1 MILNMLNYEL
11 VQTKKKDPFL
21 VKEAGTE
28 SVWRTRVR
36 PTTIRAVARA
46 PTAGAELAV
55 SMRGVGLTFAA
66 GSARSRQILA
76 NIDLEVRAGE
86 FVCIV
91 GPSGSGKTTLLR
103 MLAGLA
109 RPSAGEITFY
119 GEPIVAP
126 SRERAI
132 IFQDY
137 SKALLPWRTVEANVA
152 LSLEARNIVRTQ
164 RGAIVAD
171 LLTKMGLEHAAQQYP
186 GQLSGGMQQRV
197 QIARCLAQDP
207 KILLMD
213 EPFGAL
219 DAMTRQTLQ
228 DEILQIAADK
238 RTTVV
243 FITHDLEE
251 AIYLGD
257 RVVVLG
263 GTPATIIEAID
274 VALPR
279 PRDQLTTREDQR
291 FLAHRHRLFGLL
303 VHDRIKRKPNVHST
317 PGRLD

>member
-1 MILNMLNYEL
+1 VPATN
-11 VQTKKKDPFL
+11 
-21 VKEAGTE
+21 
-28 SVWRTRVR
+28 
-36 PTTIRAVARA
+36 IRAVAREPTVAIA
-46 PTAGAELAV
+46 PAV
-55 SMRGVGLTFAA
+55 SIRGLGLTFGA
-66 GSARSRQILA
+66 GSARPRQVLV
-76 NIDLEVRAGE
+76 NINLEVGSGE
-86 FVCIV
+86 FLCIV
-91 GPSGSGKTTLLR
+91 GASGSGKTTLLR

-109 RPSAGEITFY
+109 RPSAGEVRFY
-119 GEPIVAP
+119 GEPITGP

-152 LSLEARNIVRTQ
+152 LSLEARKVARSQ
-164 RGAIVAD
+164 QGAIVAD
-171 LLTKMGLEHAAQQYP
+171 LLAKMGLEPAAQQYP

-238 RTTVV
+238 RMTVV

-263 GTPATIIEAID
+263 DAPATVVEAIE

-303 VHDRIKRKPNVHST
+303 VHDRGKRKTSIRSDIG
-317 PGRLD
+317 GRD

>member
-1 MILNMLNYEL
+1 L
-11 VQTKKKDPFL
+11 
-21 VKEAGTE
+21 AA
-28 SVWRTRVR
+28 
-36 PTTIRAVARA
+36 AV
-46 PTAGAELAV
+46 PAV
-55 SMRGVGLTFAA
+55 SMRGIGLTFEA
-66 GSARSRQILA
+66 GSAREREVLA
-76 NIDLEVRAGE
+76 NIELDVHAGE
-86 FVCIV
+86 FLCIV

-103 MLAGLA
+103 LLAGLA
-109 RPSAGEITFY
+109 RPSTGEVCFY
-119 GEPIVAP
+119 GKRITGP

-152 LSLEARNIVRTQ
+152 LSLEARK
-164 RGAIVAD
+164 VARSQQGEIIAG
-171 LLTKMGLEHAAQQYP
+171 LLAKMGLEPAAHQYP

-197 QIARCLAQDP
+197 QIARCLAQEP

-228 DEILQIAADK
+228 DEILHIAADK
-238 RTTVV
+238 RMTVV

-257 RVVVLG
+257 RVAVLG
-263 GTPATIIEAID
+263 KTPATIVEAID

-279 PRDQLTTREDQR
+279 PRDQLTTREDPR
-291 FLAHRHRLFGLL
+291 FLAQRHRLFGLL
-303 VHDRIKRKPNVHST
+303 VHDHAKGKPSPRSNR
-317 PGRLD
+317 GGLD

>member
-1 MILNMLNYEL
+1 
-11 VQTKKKDPFL
+11 
-21 VKEAGTE
+21 
-28 SVWRTRVR
+28 
-36 PTTIRAVARA
+36 
-46 PTAGAELAV
+46 
-55 SMRGVGLTFAA
+55 MRGIGLAFAA
-66 GSARSRQILA
+66 GSPRERRILA
-76 NIDLEVRAGE
+76 NIDLDVHAGE
-86 FVCIV
+86 FLCIV

-109 RPSAGEITFY
+109 RPSAGEVSFCGKPITS
-119 GEPIVAP
+119 P

-137 SKALLPWRTVEANVA
+137 SKALLPWRTVEANIA
-152 LSLEARNIVRTQ
+152 LSLEARKVARSQQGEI
-164 RGAIVAD
+164 IAD
-171 LLTKMGLEHAAQQYP
+171 LLAKMGLEHAAHQYP

-197 QIARCLAQDP
+197 QIARCLAQEP

-238 RTTVV
+238 RMTVV

-257 RVVVLG
+257 RVLVLG
-263 GTPATIIEAID
+263 GAPATIVEAID

-279 PRDQLTTREDQR
+279 PRDQLTTREDPR
-291 FLAHRHRLFGLL
+291 FLAYRHRLFGLL
-303 VHDRIKRKPNVHST
+303 VPDRGKGKASLRSNR
-317 PGRLD
+317 GGLD